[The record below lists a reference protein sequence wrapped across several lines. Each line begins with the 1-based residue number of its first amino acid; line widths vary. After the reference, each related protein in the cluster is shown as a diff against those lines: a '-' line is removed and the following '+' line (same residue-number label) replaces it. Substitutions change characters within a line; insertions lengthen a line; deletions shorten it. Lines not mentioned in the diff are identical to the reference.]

1 MLTSRLRAAG
11 AASAAACLLAS
22 LFWTTTP
29 VSAQT
34 QGLDKLDAVL
44 QERTVRAGRSRVI
57 VEFVAQPD
65 DAAITAHG
73 GRLGRRLAAHR
84 SQVADVDNATL
95 DRLAA
100 DPRVARIAID
110 RPVFPTLFRTGAAT
124 GASLARQ
131 AFDVT
136 GRGVGIATIDS
147 GIGWHDDLSL
157 IDGVTRTSEVVAH
170 FADFTGTGPYGP
182 NTPSDE
188 YGHGTHVAGIL
199 AGSGYDSNGAR
210 RGMAPG
216 AHLIPLRV
224 LDGDGRGYI
233 SDVIAALDY
242 AVAVKNAFNIRIVN
256 ISVASGVFESF
267 WDDPLTR
274 AARRAVDAGLI
285 VVAAAGNLGLN
296 EQGETQFGGIT
307 APGNA
312 PWVITVGAATHQGTA
327 RRSDDRVAGFSSRGP
342 TWIDFLAKPDLV
354 APGVGIESTVEPGSA
369 LARANAEFLLD
380 GTQGG
385 YKPYLSLSGTSMA
398 APVVS
403 GAIALMLEANP
414 ALTPNA
420 VKTILQYTAQ
430 VQEHESPLAQG
441 AGLLNV
447 AGAIR
452 MARFFALPD
461 TELGAAADLI
471 EGEVVPWSQQLIWGN
486 HRVTGGVPLPG
497 ANAWLTGVTWGAT
510 AVNRNE
516 PVVWG
521 MRVSDDAVSPTGGGR
536 NIVWATDGR
545 GNIVWAT
552 GGGRNIVWATG
563 GGRNIVWATG
573 GGRNIVWAT
582 GGRSNIVW
590 ATADADNV
598 VWGDDCG
605 GGDCAGPIW
614 GAEHGATLWGTAEP
628 TDNVVWTTG
637 GGRNIVWA
645 TGGRGNIVWAT
656 GGGRNIVW
664 ATGGGRNIVWATSE
678 PDGHEITWTTS
689 APEQVVW
696 PGH

>member
-1 MLTSRLRAAG
+1 
-11 AASAAACLLAS
+11 
-22 LFWTTTP
+22 
-29 VSAQT
+29 
-34 QGLDKLDAVL
+34 
-44 QERTVRAGRSRVI
+44 
-57 VEFVAQPD
+57 
-65 DAAITAHG
+65 
-73 GRLGRRLAAHR
+73 
-84 SQVADVDNATL
+84 
-95 DRLAA
+95 
-100 DPRVARIAID
+100 
-110 RPVFPTLFRTGAAT
+110 
-124 GASLARQ
+124 
-131 AFDVT
+131 
-136 GRGVGIATIDS
+136 
-147 GIGWHDDLSL
+147 
-157 IDGVTRTSEVVAH
+157 
-170 FADFTGTGPYGP
+170 
-182 NTPSDE
+182 
-188 YGHGTHVAGIL
+188 
-199 AGSGYDSNGAR
+199 
-210 RGMAPG
+210 
-216 AHLIPLRV
+216 
-224 LDGDGRGYI
+224 
-233 SDVIAALDY
+233 
-242 AVAVKNAFNIRIVN
+242 
-256 ISVASGVFESF
+256 
-267 WDDPLTR
+267 
-274 AARRAVDAGLI
+274 
-285 VVAAAGNLGLN
+285 
-296 EQGETQFGGIT
+296 
-307 APGNA
+307 
-312 PWVITVGAATHQGTA
+312 
-327 RRSDDRVAGFSSRGP
+327 
-342 TWIDFLAKPDLV
+342 
-354 APGVGIESTVEPGSA
+354 
-369 LARANAEFLLD
+369 
-380 GTQGG
+380 
-385 YKPYLSLSGTSMA
+385 MA

-521 MRVSDDAVSPTGGGR
+521 MRVSYDAVSPTGGGR

-545 GNIVWAT
+545 G
-552 GGGRNIVWATG
+552 NIVWATG